1 MFSFN
6 VNRAKRRFQ
15 RLINYYHLVVGWF
28 LVATSGWPSKYL
40 TVIGVTGT
48 DGKTTTSHLIYEF
61 LKRSKIKVALISSV
75 GAFVGNKKIDTGFH
89 VTNPD
94 SRSLQPLLRK
104 IKGLGFT

>member
-1 MFSFN
+1 MLSLSIN
-6 VNRAKRRFQ
+6 QIKHRFQ
-15 RLINYYHLVVGWF
+15 KLINYYHFVVGWF
-28 LVATSGWPSKYL
+28 LVVANGRPSKHL

-61 LKRSKIKVALISSV
+61 LKRNKIKVALISSV